1 MIWSGTKQQN
11 WGFLPEPLEESCWN
25 PPNPAR
31 GWYAVYTFPAEQ
43 KINPK
48 ELKWSLRDGE
58 TVALVLLDIGAFRD
72 RLLDKE
78 TLDNIREILLFFK
91 KYKRDV
97 IFRPVYD
104 REGKGLLHEPD
115 MFETVLKHLRQIG
128 ELLTDTDH
136 SVFVWQGLLVGSWGE
151 MHTSKFLSEDC
162 LLRMRNCIQPY
173 LGEEIYLA
181 VRTPAQWRILVQECE
196 YQKGNFGKIGI
207 FDDGIFGSASHLGTF
222 GTVTREAGGWKNAW
236 NRKEEL
242 DFLEKIT
249 GSFPCV
255 GEAVDS
261 ETAGIKEEI
270 GFAVQVILDE
280 MKQMHLSCLNGVYDS
295 RILERW
301 KNQYL
306 KTFDIWDGSSLYEYA
321 GAHLGYRF
329 AVKNVE
335 IQFLHFHKVKFSI
348 TVENSGFGNLY
359 QDAELFLLMKNR
371 DVSREYP
378 VACDI
383 REWKS
388 GSSQT
393 VEITAE
399 GTEADIYIRMQR
411 KKDKYPIYF
420 AEQKNTDGLY
430 LGRLYSETV

>member
-43 KINPK
+43 KIDPK

-78 TLDNIREILLFFK
+78 TLDNIREILFFFK

-196 YQKGNFGKIGI
+196 YQKGNFGQIGI
-207 FDDGIFGSASHLGTF
+207 FDDGIFGSMTHLGTF
-222 GTVTREAGGWKNAW
+222 GTMTKEAAGWKQPW
-236 NRKEEL
+236 MRKDEMVFIGQLTEEMPCGGEVTVCADEENMKL
-242 DFLEKIT
+242 YTTDFI
-249 GSFPCV
+249 V
-255 GEAVDS
+255 S
-261 ETAGIKEEI
+261 ELKTLHLTYLNSAYNMK
-270 GFAVQVILDE
+270 ILDYW
-280 MKQMHLSCLNGVYDS
+280 KKTTWNACGV
-295 RILERW
+295 W
-301 KNQYL
+301 K
-306 KTFDIWDGSSLYEYA
+306 GSSLYEYI
-321 GAHLGYRF
+321 GNHLGYRLI
-329 AVKNVE
+329 VKKIKMSIQRRENIEFTVE
-335 IQFLHFHKVKFSI
+335 I
-348 TVENSGFGNLY
+348 ENVGFGRVF
-359 QDAELFLLMKNR
+359 QETELFLIIKDKDGIKKIPILM
-371 DVSREYP
+371 
-378 VACDI
+378 DI
-383 REWKS
+383 RKIYPRNRCQ
-388 GSSQT
+388 GSVMVKA
-393 VEITAE
+393 VEGKIFLALCRK
-399 GTEADIYIRMQR
+399 ADGRE
-411 KKDKYPIYF
+411 IYF
-420 AEQKNTDGLY
+420 ANKNSVASLY
-430 LGRLYSETV
+430 LGCLYKRKDK